1 MAALNKQK
9 LVLTIE
15 YDGTGYRGSQAQR
28 HGATIQSELE
38 TALEKLAG
46 TKIRVHLAGRTDAG
60 VSATGQVVSFRTELD
75 LPLETVATALNHFLP
90 AEIAV
95 LGVYRVPEE
104 FDVRRHAVSREYCY
118 HIWHSPVPSPL
129 RERYSYRVYGEL
141 DLSAMNQAA
150 AMLVGNHDMAAFAS
164 RLGKK
169 AGSTI
174 RRVDAAEVVRQDAE
188 ITFRI
193 KAASFLPHQV
203 RNIVGSLIKVG
214 QGKMT
219 LDEFSELMTAAVPGS
234 AGPAVPGK
242 GLCLI
247 SVNYVKDLGDY
258 NENL

>member
-1 MAALNKQK
+1 MAALDKQK

-28 HGATIQSELE
+28 NGETIQSKLE
-38 TALEKLAG
+38 TALEKLTG
-46 TKIRVHLAGRTDAG
+46 EKIRVHLASRTDAG
-60 VSATGQVVSFRTELD
+60 VSATGQVASFRTALD
-75 LPLETVATALNHFLP
+75 LPLETVANALNHYLP

-95 LGVYRVPEE
+95 LQVYRVPDS
-104 FDVRRHAVSREYCY
+104 FDVRRHAVSREYRY
-118 HIWHSPVPSPL
+118 LVWNSQVPSPL
-129 RERYSYRVYGEL
+129 RERYSYRVYGEM
-141 DLSAMNQAA
+141 DLETMNRAA

-164 RLGKK
+164 RLGKN

-174 RRVDAAEVVRQDAE
+174 RCVHEAAVVRQDNE

-214 QGKMT
+214 QSRMT
-219 LDEFSELMTAAVPGS
+219 LDEFKDLMTAAVPGS

-247 SVNYVKDLGDY
+247 SVNYLKDLGDY